1 MNTGEG
7 TEWGMLGLCGGGGKV
22 GRKIDEDLGFG
33 KTPHAA
39 VFWEETQFTLQ
50 C

>member
-1 MNTGEG
+1 MSTGEG
-7 TEWGMLGLCGGGGKV
+7 TERGMLGLCVWGNV

-39 VFWEETQFTLQ
+39 LFWEEIQFTLQ